1 MVIKVAAN
9 ESIMHTAKKKKK
21 KCTREREN
29 GIIIILV
36 KRMRDGVSIYIKR
49 EVLHGP

>member
-21 KCTREREN
+21 NVQEKEEK
-29 GIIIILV
+29 G
-36 KRMRDGVSIYIKR
+36 SS
-49 EVLHGP
+49 